1 MAEKETKEPQKEPTI
16 VPRYYELEQFKRSV
30 NRKIWFVIAFL
41 GVVTLCSLFFAV
53 ASFIRPIPVVVLD
66 KEGKA
71 SLFTE
76 TASSRQPMDEVR
88 INYFTKEF
96 LQRFIGVDSVLV
108 EEDLEKALNMMTPVF
123 RKLIKENDS
132 EIARRGQFKDKNVR
146 SHFADLKITLGKYD
160 PNAPNGKIYLLV
172 QGKIVF
178 EPRFGSAEPAQGGE
192 ESELARWFVS
202 QIVLQRVS
210 VTELTIHGLLVDF
223 CQTKYFPTKEDLDKY
238 KLEKATRP

>member
-1 MAEKETKEPQKEPTI
+1 MEEKATKEPRKETII
-16 VPRYYELEQFKRSV
+16 VPHYYELEEFRRSV

-53 ASFIRPIPVVVLD
+53 LSFIRPIPVVVLD
-66 KEGKA
+66 KGGQA
-71 SLFTE
+71 ALYTE
-76 TASSRQPMDEVR
+76 TASSRQSMDEVR

-96 LQRFIGVDSVLV
+96 LQSFIGVDSVLV
-108 EEDLEKALNMMTPVF
+108 QDDLQKALNMMTPVF
-123 RKLIKENDS
+123 RKLIKAND
-132 EIARRGQFKDKNVR
+132 EELARRAEFKDRNVK
-146 SHFADLKITLGKYD
+146 SHFEDQKITLGKYD
-160 PNAPNGKIYLLV
+160 PNASTGKIYLLA

-178 EPRFGSAEPAQGGE
+178 EPRFGSVEPAQGGAE
-192 ESELARWFVS
+192 PELARWFVS

-223 CQTKYFPTKEDLDKY
+223 CQTKYFPTKDDLDKY